1 MTTEQII
8 LLLPYEYPFLFVD
21 EILSINENSVVG
33 TYTYPSSLPFY
44 EGHFKDNPITPGVIL
59 TETMAQI
66 GVVCLGIYIQNRGQ
80 DLQSDIQ
87 IAMTSNTMDYFI
99 PVLPSE
105 KITVKSTKE
114 YFRFNKLKCKVEM
127 YNKKDQ
133 LVCRGTISGMIKVK

>member
-1 MTTEQII
+1 MTSEQII
-8 LLLPYEYPFLFVD
+8 SLLPYEYPFLFVD
-21 EILSINENSVVG
+21 EILSIDENSVVG

-44 EGHFKDNPITPGVIL
+44 QGHFKDNPITPGVIL

-66 GVVCLGIYIQNRGQ
+66 GVVCLGIYIQNSQIG
-80 DLQSDIQ
+80 LQSNIQ
-87 IAMTSNTMDYFI
+87 IAMTSNAMDYFI